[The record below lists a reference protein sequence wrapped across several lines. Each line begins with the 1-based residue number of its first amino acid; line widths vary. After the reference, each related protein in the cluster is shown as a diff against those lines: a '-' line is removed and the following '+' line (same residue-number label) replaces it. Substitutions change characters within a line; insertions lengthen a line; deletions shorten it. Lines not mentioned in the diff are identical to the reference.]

1 MSSRLRSGD
10 VSRDVMAGGI
20 GWMSLGT
27 TIKSL
32 PRTRIAPA
40 LFAVPES
47 PKASSKCELN
57 ENKSNLH
64 RGQVSGI

>member
-1 MSSRLRSGD
+1 
-10 VSRDVMAGGI
+10 MAGGI